1 MKLILA
7 VLMPAALLT
16 AQAIPPFTANENSF
30 LLKGATV
37 HTMSGAPIENG
48 SVLVRNGKII
58 GVGKNLTAP
67 KDIKVIDVKGM
78 QVYPGMIDSA
88 TDMGLSEVGAVDMTV
103 DTTELGRFNPELV
116 AVNAVNPESE
126 HLPITRANGVTTAAS
141 LPRGPLITG
150 QASLIHMAGWTT
162 DELGLKPRAGLTLMF
177 PTLGGGGRGGFAMDA
192 DPAMAAA
199 LGIATGFTAQKQNYD
214 KQIAE
219 LNGYFEDARRY
230 KQAKDAK
237 APGLKPDLKLEAM
250 IPVIEGKEPIL
261 VTARREREIKD
272 AIAWADKQKVKIV
285 LVDAVEA
292 LKAAKEIKDHNI
304 GVVLGPTNSLPN
316 GQDQPYD
323 EAFTT
328 PLQLQKAGI
337 KFAIATLY
345 REGPSFAR
353 NLPYQAAQAVA
364 FGLPQEEAMMSITK
378 NAAEILGVGD
388 QIGSVDEGKWADLVV
403 TDGNPLETKTQV
415 KMLFI
420 KGKPVDLDN
429 KHKQLYDKYLNRP
442 ANDTNQAPGKQQ

>member
-1 MKLILA
+1 MKQLFALLI
-7 VLMPAALLT
+7 PAALL
-16 AQAIPPFTANENSF
+16 AAPADDNSF

-58 GVGKNLTAP
+58 GVGKNLSAP
-67 KDIKVIDVKGM
+67 KDIKVIDGKGM

-116 AVNAVNPESE
+116 ALTAVNPESE
-126 HLPITRANGVTTAAS
+126 HIPITRANGITTVAT
-141 LPRGPLITG
+141 LPQGQLITG

-162 DELGLKPRAGLTLMF
+162 DELGLKPRAGLHLVF
-177 PTLGGGGRGGFAMDA
+177 PAIQGGGRGGFVPDA
-192 DPAMAAA
+192 DPTAFAGGAGGA
-199 LGIATGFTAQKQNYD
+199 FATQKANYD

-250 IPVIEGKEPIL
+250 IPVIEGKEPIF
-261 VTARREREIKD
+261 VTARREREIRD
-272 AIAWADKQKVKIV
+272 AITWADKQKVKII

-292 LKAAKEIKDHNI
+292 IKVEKEIKAHNI
-304 GVVLGPTNSLPN
+304 AVVLGPSLSLPR
-316 GQDQPYD
+316 GPDDPYD

-328 PLQLQKAGI
+328 PLELQKAGI
-337 KFAIATLY
+337 KFSIATLY

-364 FGLPQEEAMMSITK
+364 FGLPAEEAMMSITK

-388 QIGSVDEGKWADLVV
+388 QIGSIDEGKWADLVV
-403 TDGNPLETKTQV
+403 TDGNPLETKTNI
-415 KMLFI
+415 KLLFI

-429 KHKQLYDKYLNRP
+429 KHKELYEKYLNRP
-442 ANDTNQAPGKQQ
+442 SNETKQQ